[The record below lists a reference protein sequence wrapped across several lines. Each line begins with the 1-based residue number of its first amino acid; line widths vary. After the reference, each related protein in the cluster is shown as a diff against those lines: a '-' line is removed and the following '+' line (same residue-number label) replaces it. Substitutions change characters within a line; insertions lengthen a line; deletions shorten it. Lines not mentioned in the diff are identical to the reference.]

1 MIRTQIQLSEE
12 QAGALKRLAAERGV
26 SMAALIRDAV
36 GAILRGESRDAR
48 WVRAWTVVGKH
59 ASAERNLAVEHD
71 RYLAEDYA
79 G

>member
-1 MIRTQIQLSEE
+1 
-12 QAGALKRLAAERGV
+12 V